1 MIQRPI
7 DHRHT
12 WRTLCLL
19 AASAWPTFGLA
30 SPYINI
36 TFGSGPDGYHS
47 QAVALGA
54 DIAKTPLHLG
64 LNHFESK
71 AGDSV
76 TRQQGADLTWNINDD
91 LSVQAIANRTE
102 DASFDIAGR
111 ELEVSYDVTTPEF
124 TVKLNLGSNDYRPS
138 KTVPAALLAR
148 IPVQRQTQISLSK
161 KVTDALAVNLSST
174 WYRYSTDPFA
184 LAQAIASRRRGAPP
198 GPAFT
203 FSAFPEHAWSAGLTW
218 KFTLHTSASL
228 NASTAKSVIDQRS
241 DSVSAGLDH
250 KVGSA
255 TVGIKLTQSTSTEV
269 RNARNAVVMPASR
282 GSYADI
288 TFSYT
293 F

>member
-7 DHRHT
+7 DHRQT
-12 WRTLCLL
+12 WRTICLL

-102 DASFDIAGR
+102 DVSFDIAGR
-111 ELEVSYDVTTPEF
+111 ELEVSYDVTAPEF
-124 TVKLNLGSNDYRPS
+124 TVKLNLGSNDYRP
-138 KTVPAALLAR
+138 ARRCLLHCW
-148 IPVQRQTQISLSK
+148 PGFP
-161 KVTDALAVNLSST
+161 SSDKHR
-174 WYRYSTDPFA
+174 YRCP
-184 LAQAIASRRRGAPP
+184 R
-198 GPAFT
+198 
-203 FSAFPEHAWSAGLTW
+203 
-218 KFTLHTSASL
+218 K
-228 NASTAKSVIDQRS
+228 
-241 DSVSAGLDH
+241 
-250 KVGSA
+250 
-255 TVGIKLTQSTSTEV
+255 
-269 RNARNAVVMPASR
+269 
-282 GSYADI
+282 
-288 TFSYT
+288 
-293 F
+293 